1 MNAIAVKRG
10 RALAREH
17 APEVLVYCAV
27 RAVGLIVLAAMAPRL
42 GRVPSLLTK
51 WDGQWYLGVAG
62 HGYDTALTYRPSGGL
77 VNTNI
82 VFFPLYPLLIAGLGL
97 ALGAVAA
104 ALLISLL
111 AGIAAAIALRAIGE
125 ELYDRRTGLLLAAL
139 WAAVPTAVV
148 ESMAYTE
155 SLYTAL
161 AAFTVL
167 YLIRGRWIAAG
178 VAALLAGL
186 THPTG
191 VAAAAA
197 VGVCALATLTRR
209 PGGERAEE
217 RIEGTAEQPARRRPV
232 GWRPWLACVLAPIG
246 ALSYLVWVA
255 VALGRW
261 DGFSYMEERG
271 WNSTPSL
278 VGVWHQIT
286 AGLTRPLQLGYRVP
300 VYVLFATVA
309 LAAVLTV
316 MLWRKRASGGL
327 PVGAFA
333 WASIVLGLFIG
344 PGYFH
349 AEARFLMPDFPV
361 LLPPAVFLARRDARV
376 AVAVVCGLALLSA
389 WYGGYLLTEWTHS
402 P

>member
-1 MNAIAVKRG
+1 MDASAVKRS

-17 APEVLVYCAV
+17 APEVLIYCAV
-27 RAVGLIVLAAMAPRL
+27 RAVGLIVLAAMAGHV

-51 WDGQWYLGVAG
+51 WDGQWYLDVAR
-62 HGYDTALTYRPSGGL
+62 HGYDTALTYRPGGGL

-82 VFFPLYPLLIAGLGL
+82 VFFPLYPLLVAAFGLVLGL
-97 ALGAVAA
+97 VPA

-111 AGIAAAIALRAIGE
+111 SGIAAAVALRAIGQD
-125 ELYDRRTGLLLAAL
+125 LYDKRTGLLLVAL

-167 YLIRGRWIAAG
+167 FLIRERWYAAG
-178 VAALLAGL
+178 VAALFAGL

-191 VAAAAA
+191 VAAAATM
-197 VGVCALATLTRR
+197 GVCVLATV
-209 PGGERAEE
+209 
-217 RIEGTAEQPARRRPV
+217 ARRRA
-232 GWRPWLACVLAPIG
+232 GWKPWLATALAPVG
-246 ALSYLVWVA
+246 ALGYLVWVG
-255 VALGRW
+255 VSLGRW
-261 DGFSYMEERG
+261 DGFTYMEEKG
-271 WNSTPSL
+271 WYSTPSL
-278 VGVWHQIT
+278 IGVWHQIT
-286 AGLTRPLQLGYRVP
+286 AGLTRPLPLGYRVP

-309 LAAVLTV
+309 LAAVLTA
-316 MLWRKRASGGL
+316 MLLRSRVRGGL
-327 PVGAFA
+327 PVAAFA
-333 WASIVLGLFIG
+333 WASIALGLFIG
-344 PGYFH
+344 PNYFH

-361 LLPPAVFLARRDARV
+361 LLPPAVLLARRNV
-376 AVAVVCGLALLSA
+376 ALSVAVVAACALLSA

>member
-1 MNAIAVKRG
+1 M
-10 RALAREH
+10 
-17 APEVLVYCAV
+17 
-27 RAVGLIVLAAMAPRL
+27 
-42 GRVPSLLTK
+42 
-51 WDGQWYLGVAG
+51 
-62 HGYDTALTYRPSGGL
+62 
-77 VNTNI
+77 
-82 VFFPLYPLLIAGLGL
+82 
-97 ALGAVAA
+97 
-104 ALLISLL
+104 
-111 AGIAAAIALRAIGE
+111 
-125 ELYDRRTGLLLAAL
+125 
-139 WAAVPTAVV
+139 
-148 ESMAYTE
+148 
-155 SLYTAL
+155 
-161 AAFTVL
+161 
-167 YLIRGRWIAAG
+167 
-178 VAALLAGL
+178 
-186 THPTG
+186 
-191 VAAAAA
+191 
-197 VGVCALATLTRR
+197 
-209 PGGERAEE
+209 
-217 RIEGTAEQPARRRPV
+217 
-232 GWRPWLACVLAPIG
+232 LAPIG
-246 ALSYLVWVA
+246 ALGYLVWVA

-261 DGFSYMEERG
+261 DGFGFMEERG

-316 MLWRKRASGGL
+316 MLWRRRGGGGL

-376 AVAVVCGLALLSA
+376 AAAVVCGLALLSA

>member
-1 MNAIAVKRG
+1 MNAIAVNRG
-10 RALAREH
+10 RALARRH

-27 RAVGLIVLAAMAPRL
+27 RALGLIMLAAMAPRL
-42 GRVPSLLTK
+42 GRVPSLLTE
-51 WDGQWYLGVAG
+51 WDGQWYLDVAR
-62 HGYDTALTYRPSGGL
+62 HGYDTALTHRPGGGL

-82 VFFPLYPLLIAGLGL
+82 VFFPLYPVLIAGLGL
-97 ALGAVAA
+97 LLGAVAA

-111 AGIAAAIALRAIGE
+111 AGIAAAVALRAIGE

-167 YLIRGRWIAAG
+167 FLIRERWIAAG

-191 VAAAAA
+191 VAAAAT
-197 VGVCALATLTRR
+197 VGVCALVTLTRR
-209 PGGERAEE
+209 PTG
-217 RIEGTAEQPARRRPV
+217 P
-232 GWRPWLACVLAPIG
+232 RPWLACVLAPIG
-246 ALSYLVWVA
+246 ALGYLAWVG

-261 DGFSYMEERG
+261 DGFTVMEEQG

-278 VGVWHQIT
+278 SGVWHQIT
-286 AGLTRPLQLGYRVP
+286 AGLTEPLQLGYRVP

-309 LAAVLTV
+309 LAVALTV
-316 MLWRKRASGGL
+316 MLWRRRARGGV
-327 PVGAFA
+327 PVAAFA
-333 WASIVLGLFIG
+333 WASVVLGLFIG

-361 LLPPAVFLARRDARV
+361 LLPPAVFLARRDVRV
-376 AVAVVCGLALLSA
+376 AGAVVCLCALLSA

>member
-1 MNAIAVKRG
+1 MAVERG

-17 APEVLVYCAV
+17 TPEVLIYCAV
-27 RAVGLIVLAAMAPRL
+27 RTVGLLVLAVMARHV

-51 WDGQWYLGVAG
+51 WDGAWYLDVAR
-62 HGYDTALTYRPSGGL
+62 HGYNTALTYRPNGSL

-82 VFFPLYPLLIAGLGL
+82 VFFPLYPLLITVLGL
-97 ALGAVAA
+97 VVGLVPA
-104 ALLISLL
+104 ALLISSL
-111 AGIAAAIALRAIGE
+111 AGVAAAIALREIGQD
-125 ELYDRRTGLLLAAL
+125 LYDKRTGLLLAAL

-161 AAFTVL
+161 AAVTVL
-167 YLIRGRWIAAG
+167 SLMRERWMAAG

-191 VAAAAA
+191 VAAAATVA
-197 VGVCALATLTRR
+197 VCAAVTLTRGR
-209 PGGERAEE
+209 S
-217 RIEGTAEQPARRRPV
+217 
-232 GWRPWLACVLAPIG
+232 GWKPWLAAVLAPVG
-246 ALSYLVWVA
+246 ALGYLAWA
-255 VALGRW
+255 GSALGRW
-261 DGFSYMEERG
+261 DGFTYMEERG
-271 WNSTPSL
+271 WHSTPSL

-300 VYVLFATVA
+300 VYVLFVTVA
-309 LAAVLTV
+309 LTVLLMALILRRHVPAMKAAPVL
-316 MLWRKRASGGL
+316 
-327 PVGAFA
+327 AFG
-333 WASIVLGLFIG
+333 WASLALGLFIG

-361 LLPPAVFLARRDARV
+361 LLPPAAFLARRTNGT
-376 AVAVVCGLALLSA
+376 AVAAVGLCALLSA